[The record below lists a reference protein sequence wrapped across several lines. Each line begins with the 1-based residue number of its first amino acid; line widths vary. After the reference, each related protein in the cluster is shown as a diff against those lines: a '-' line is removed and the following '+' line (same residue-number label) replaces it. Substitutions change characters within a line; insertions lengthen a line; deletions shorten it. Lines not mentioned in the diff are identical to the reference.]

1 MQEEVVWQSGG
12 GTWATGRSSEKA
24 VRDILRRK
32 RERRT
37 GRVRVFR
44 REQREEEPES

>member
-1 MQEEVVWQSGG
+1 MVVGAG
-12 GTWATGRSSEKA
+12 AARECRLAAGRSSEKA